1 MGDLEDAFLKKNIPG
16 RYSTWST
23 DPCRIDDHE
32 DDSDNDSQSDDYYFQ
47 DAPSLPLSTAT
58 AAPSAA
64 ALQSMAGNTGV
75 KGVIGDY
82 FDARRE
88 EQLKSAMD
96 RLERLEILHGVN
108 RRRSRDDGVSVEN
121 DRTGASHRPWD
132 DDRSNC
138 SEDDDDDFLQ
148 SYRLKRLQQLSE
160 KSSVSPTY
168 GTYSAL
174 TPDEYVSLVDT
185 IDPQSFVVVHLY
197 ESSIKE
203 SSMLHSALEKVAQI
217 MEHVKFVEVNAYE
230 AKPDLDGICLPVV
243 LVYRGGELLYNSV
256 RFTDGLVEEKG
267 GGDCLDVEDVKE
279 ALENLGVVDLKR
291 QDAMS

>member
-1 MGDLEDAFLKKNIPG
+1 MGDLEDAFLKQNIPG

-23 DPCRIDDHE
+23 DPCRIEDHE
-32 DDSDNDSQSDDYYFQ
+32 DNSDNDSQSDDYYFQ
-47 DAPSLPLSTAT
+47 DAPSLPLSTDT

-64 ALQSMAGNTGV
+64 ALQSRAGNTGV

-82 FDARRE
+82 FDVRRE
-88 EQLKSAMD
+88 EQLKLATD
-96 RLERLEILHGVN
+96 RLERLEILHGVT
-108 RRRSRDDGVSVEN
+108 RRRSRKDGVSVEN
-121 DRTGASHRPWD
+121 DRTDASHRAQD

-138 SEDDDDDFLQ
+138 SEDDDEFLQ
-148 SYRLKRLQQLSE
+148 SYRLKRLQQLHE
-160 KSSVSPTY
+160 KSSVPPTY
-168 GTYSAL
+168 GTYSTL

-185 IDPQSFVVVHLY
+185 IDTETFVVVHLY

-217 MEHVKFVEVNAYE
+217 MEHVKFVEVNAFE
-230 AKPDLDGICLPVV
+230 AKSDLDGICLPVV

-267 GGDCLDVEDVKE
+267 GGDCLYVEDVRE
-279 ALENLGVVDLKR
+279 ALETLGVVDLKR
-291 QDAMS
+291 EDARS